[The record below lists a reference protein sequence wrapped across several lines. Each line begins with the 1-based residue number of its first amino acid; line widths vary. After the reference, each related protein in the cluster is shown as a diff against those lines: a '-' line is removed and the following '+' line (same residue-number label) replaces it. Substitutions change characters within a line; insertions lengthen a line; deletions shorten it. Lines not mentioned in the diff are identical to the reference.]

1 MLKIFILSLMFAA
14 HPVHVTLL
22 SVEYSAESE
31 AFNVYLKVYYDDFKT
46 DYTLL
51 TGVNPDFDISG
62 NKEAA
67 IKMIT
72 DYIKEK
78 VQIFAGKIKL
88 DGKIIDLSLA
98 DNELKM
104 NLLYNYQKRSGVFIV
119 RNSILTDIY
128 KDQSNLLIFRYG
140 SFEEG
145 IKLTAEKREQI
156 FNIKQ

>member
-1 MLKIFILSLMFAA
+1 MLKIFILSLWIAA

-31 AFNVYLKVYYDDFKT
+31 AFNGFLKVYYDDFIL
-46 DYTLL
+46 DYKLL
-51 TGVNPDFDISG
+51 MGITPGFDFSG
-62 NKEAA
+62 NKTAA
-67 IKMIT
+67 MNMIEN
-72 DYIKEK
+72 YIKDK
-78 VQIFAGKIKL
+78 VQIFAGKTKL
-88 DGKIIDLSLA
+88 DGKIEDINLS

-104 NLLYNYQKRSGVFIV
+104 NLLFEYRKRSKVFTV

-145 IKLTAEKREQI
+145 IKLTPEKREQM
-156 FNIKQ
+156 FKVK

>member
-1 MLKIFILSLMFAA
+1 MLKIFILSLLFAA

-46 DYTLL
+46 DYQLL
-51 TGVNPDFDISG
+51 TGMTPDFDLSG

-88 DGKIIDLSLA
+88 DGKIKDLNLA

-104 NLLYNYQKRSGVFIV
+104 SLLYDYQKRSRVFIV

-140 SFEEG
+140 NFEEG

-156 FNIKQ
+156 FNIK